1 MKKRERIISAIKL
14 KAVDKIPSTYRG
26 TKHVNIMLYKYFGY
40 KNYEDCL
47 LENYKELLEN
57 IGADIWSSG
66 SKISAFGNFVPEY
79 IGSPPYEP
87 YAKDRDLFYTIGI
100 NSINKKIKDYE
111 YDFCEYGVDPPL
123 NNVENVEDLKKDF
136 LMPKL
141 ELFNF
146 NNLENRYFEVSIQE
160 ILEDEDEFVCIGT
173 LSSIFMIC
181 CYLRGMNKFLMD
193 LALNERLAEFIIKSV
208 GEFCIEFCKKEL
220 EASKG
225 KADYYGTWDDVAG
238 QDGLMFSPEVF
249 KKYFLPIYK
258 EIIGQVKKHN
268 IFFGWHCCGSVN
280 EVLPYMVDAGIDVF
294 DVAQTSA
301 KDMDLNNLHK
311 LYGKKICIHGAID
324 AQKLLVNMKPSDIK
338 EEVKRAIGLWGE
350 RGGLILAPS
359 HLVTPDTPIENVLAL
374 YEAIN
379 D

>member
-14 KAVDKIPSTYRG
+14 KGVDKIPSSFRG
-26 TKHVNIMLYKYFGY
+26 TKHINIMLYKYFGY
-40 KNYEDCL
+40 KNYEDRL
-47 LENYKELLEN
+47 LENYKGLLEN

-79 IGSPPYEP
+79 IGPLPHEP

-100 NSINKKIKDYE
+100 NSINKKIKGYE
-111 YDFCEYGVDPPL
+111 GDFCEYGVDPPL
-123 NNVENVEDLKKDF
+123 ADAENVEDLKKDF
-136 LMPKL
+136 IRFRL

-146 NNLENRYFEVSIQE
+146 NNLENRYFELSLHE
-160 ILEDEDEFVCIGT
+160 ILEDEDEFMCIGT

-181 CYLRGMNKFLMD
+181 CYLRGMNQFLMD
-193 LALNERLAEFIIKSV
+193 LALNKRLAEFIIRSV

-238 QDGLMFSPEVF
+238 QDGPMFSPEVF

-258 EIIGQVKKHN
+258 EIIEQVKKYN

-280 EVLPYMVDAGIDVF
+280 EVLPYMIDAGIDVF

-301 KDMDLNNLHK
+301 KDMDLSNLHK
-311 LYGKKICIHGAID
+311 SYGKKICIHGAID

-338 EEVKRAIGLWGE
+338 EEVKRAKDLWE
-350 RGGLILAPS
+350 KRGGLILAPS